1 MMRKIDILN
10 FITNNRKAPNDIKTF
25 SSLLN
30 HLGATNEPAIKQML
44 GELVQARV
52 VKEIEAN
59 GEKSYQ
65 VIARWSQFKADLK
78 NSGLNQTLVQLFTL
92 QERQRVYN
100 PLDVKEAVR
109 FRALQSVLWTGAG
122 SMNHSKSAIHQF
134 CLLAEDWH
142 VKGDFDPKQLTS
154 WSGTICV

>member
-1 MMRKIDILN
+1 MRKIDILN

-30 HLGATNEPAIKQML
+30 HLGPINEPAIKQML

-65 VIARWSQFKADLK
+65 VIAR
-78 NSGLNQTLVQLFTL
+78 
-92 QERQRVYN
+92 
-100 PLDVKEAVR
+100 
-109 FRALQSVLWTGAG
+109 
-122 SMNHSKSAIHQF
+122 
-134 CLLAEDWH
+134 
-142 VKGDFDPKQLTS
+142 
-154 WSGTICV
+154 

>member
-1 MMRKIDILN
+1 MRKIDILN
-10 FITNNRKAPNDIKTF
+10 FITNSRKAPNDIKTF

-65 VIARWSQFKADLK
+65 VIAR
-78 NSGLNQTLVQLFTL
+78 
-92 QERQRVYN
+92 
-100 PLDVKEAVR
+100 
-109 FRALQSVLWTGAG
+109 
-122 SMNHSKSAIHQF
+122 
-134 CLLAEDWH
+134 
-142 VKGDFDPKQLTS
+142 
-154 WSGTICV
+154 

>member
-1 MMRKIDILN
+1 MRKIDILN

-30 HLGATNEPAIKQML
+30 HLGVTNEPAIKQML

-65 VIARWSQFKADLK
+65 VIAR
-78 NSGLNQTLVQLFTL
+78 
-92 QERQRVYN
+92 
-100 PLDVKEAVR
+100 
-109 FRALQSVLWTGAG
+109 
-122 SMNHSKSAIHQF
+122 
-134 CLLAEDWH
+134 
-142 VKGDFDPKQLTS
+142 
-154 WSGTICV
+154 